1 MYNLFL
7 NHFLTFLCTPVV
19 NSVCVDFSVDWRHT
33 HTHTERQS
41 PPSTGFPIDYFDV
54 WNVQAWNYRT
64 SAALY
69 SFFSALARTE
79 ANGISSFLSFFSD
92 ARFCVPS
99 YIILSIWQNNF
110 RFLKSFH
117 LFVSKKHKRGR
128 TVVPHLWEYF
138 TVFSEPRFV
147 RQPAV
152 CSHLPLYKDWE
163 QLFVNM
169 LISERADMQ
178 ICYLHT
184 ERAFLTLT
192 LCCWSIIRKANKHI
206 SKCHSGRRLCSFLC
220 RRTAVVTGGDRES
233 RQRKAS
239 KLPQKVLRL
248 LPHCHPSPLF
258 IHIFSTFQEMSLFS
272 FFFSSKATFP
282 RAASEL
288 RGGNNRSGTWSKAS
302 AAAGSKH
309 FYGYFNVFWRVRHES
324 PLFNPAGGRSLIL
337 FIPLTSLNILGRR
350 AGSVQC
356 EQIHL

>member
-1 MYNLFL
+1 MDAVKSRGGGVEAVKG
-7 NHFLTFLCTPVV
+7 TISSTCVPQGLCVSLCVDVQPVPKSLSYLLV
-19 NSVCVDFSVDWRHT
+19 YTGCKLSVCGLFCRLTS

-128 TVVPHLWEYF
+128 TVVPHSGGIF
-138 TVFSEPRFV
+138 AVFSEPRFV

-220 RRTAVVTGGDRES
+220 RRTVVVTGG
-233 RQRKAS
+233 
-239 KLPQKVLRL
+239 VLRRW
-248 LPHCHPSPLF
+248 PWVTAKKSFKTSTESPQTTPALSSVSSV
-258 IHIFSTFQEMSLFS
+258 HSHLQYVPRNVT
-272 FFFSSKATFP
+272 FFF
-282 RAASEL
+282 L
-288 RGGNNRSGTWSKAS
+288 
-302 AAAGSKH
+302 
-309 FYGYFNVFWRVRHES
+309 FYF
-324 PLFNPAGGRSLIL
+324 
-337 FIPLTSLNILGRR
+337 
-350 AGSVQC
+350 Q
-356 EQIHL
+356 